1 MLFGIMQVIRC
12 LLFNVKKVVMIFVEV
27 ANSIRYKYRS
37 EFVVQ
42 EHNDLPKEYLK
53 FPKPSQRMSRIKR
66 LGHTLIGLILF
77 PVYWI
82 MAYAVSTP
90 GLAFRGICALKGLRL
105 LVRERD
111 FVRAYGLIVA
121 PLDSVRY
128 FEFDFMWRTIKKIR
142 VQTYLD
148 VSSPRLLPLMVVDR
162 ISNLKAELI
171 NPDRSDLP
179 ATISLANAFT
189 VADRCQFHSCLIE
202 DAPLKMNSFD
212 LITSMSVIEHI
223 PDDTGA
229 IQKMWDLLKPGGVL
243 VISMPCAAK
252 ASEEYTN
259 LNDYELIDTDEN
271 GFVFWQ
277 RYYDEELI
285 QQKIYSITGLPRRVQ
300 IYAEKKA
307 GSYNQNVTKKRSD
320 PYYPYWREPLMM
332 GMQYEFRDRLAD
344 LPGMGVIAMEFVK
357 PDQRN
362 NSLK

>member
-1 MLFGIMQVIRC
+1 VL
-12 LLFNVKKVVMIFVEV
+12 
-27 ANSIRYKYRS
+27 
-37 EFVVQ
+37 Q
-42 EHNDLPKEYLK
+42 ENNDLPIKYLK
-53 FPKPSQRMSRIKR
+53 FPKPFQKMSRIKR
-66 LGHTLIGLILF
+66 FGHTLIGLILF
-77 PVYWI
+77 PVCWL
-82 MAYAVSTP
+82 MAYGVSAP
-90 GLAFRGICALKGLRL
+90 GLAFRGLCALKGLRL

-111 FVRAYGLIVA
+111 FVHAYGLIVA

-171 NPDRSDLP
+171 NPDKNDLP

-202 DAPLKMNSFD
+202 DAPLKINSFD

-223 PDDTGA
+223 PDDKGA

-243 VISMPCAAK
+243 VISIPCAAK

-277 RYYDEELI
+277 RYYDEKLI
-285 QQKIYSITGLPRRVQ
+285 TERIYSITGTPRSFQ
-300 IYAEKKA
+300 IYGERKA
-307 GSYNQNVTKKRSD
+307 GSYNQNVTQKRSD
-320 PYYPYWREPLMM
+320 PFYPYWREPLMM
-332 GMQYEFRDRLAD
+332 GLQYEIKEKLSD
-344 LPGMGVIAMEFVK
+344 LPGIGVIAMEFVK
-357 PDQRN
+357 PN
-362 NSLK
+362 